1 MCRFTRAQ
9 FAHGCRALK
18 GADGIKSIQG
28 RLQDASSDLLTR
40 PDLFKD
46 LYRFTFHFG
55 LLSSSQNTST
65 PSASVNNDGKAV
77 AVSGFSPRN
86 LPIGITRAE

>member
-9 FAHGCRALK
+9 FVHGCRALK

-28 RLQDASSDLLTR
+28 RLQDASTDLLTR

-46 LYRFTFHFG
+46 LYRFTYHFG
-55 LLSSSQNTST
+55 LSSSSQNTST
-65 PSASVNNDGKAV
+65 PAASVNGDGTAV

-86 LPIGITRAE
+86 LPIGNTSAK